1 MANPAQLDPTMW
13 SGPLHAGLASSFAG
27 LPLAPPD
34 TAALRAQQAGAAI
47 YGLPFDAGSVGRPG
61 ASHGPR
67 AIREISYHHLTY
79 YATLD
84 FDLAAAL
91 RPVDCGN
98 CPIVPGNA
106 ERTFAQA
113 QVDLGQILAAG
124 ALPVLLGGDHS
135 VTIPAVRAVRE
146 QLADP
151 GLVLLDTHLDTAR
164 HVAGE
169 ELNHCCPIARAVDAG
184 FDPAKIVLVG
194 ISGWMNPRSELEY
207 CREHGIA
214 VIWLEQIWEYGTAW
228 AVARAREISRAADD
242 GVYMS
247 IDIDC
252 LDSAHAPGTCTPT
265 PGGLSIREALELVR
279 GIARGGLAGVDV
291 VETAPTLET
300 TPATALTAGRFALE
314 AMAYHAGAANREP
327 VDTLTPAAG

>member
-1 MANPAQLDPTMW
+1 MADPAQLDPTMW
-13 SGPLHAGLASSFAG
+13 SGPLYAGLASSFAG
-27 LPLAPPD
+27 LPVVAPD
-34 TAALRAQQAGAAI
+34 AAALRQRHAGAAI

-98 CPIVPGNA
+98 CQVVPANPD
-106 ERTFAQA
+106 RTLAHA
-113 QVDLGQILAAG
+113 QVDLREILDAG
-124 ALPVLLGGDHS
+124 ALPVMFGGDHS

-146 QLADP
+146 RLPDP
-151 GLVLLDTHLDTAR
+151 GLVLLDTHLDTATD
-164 HVAGE
+164 VAGE
-169 ELNHCCPIARAVDAG
+169 QLNHCCPIARAVDAG

-194 ISGWMNPRSELEY
+194 ISGWMNPRSELDY

-214 VIWLEQIWEYGTAW
+214 VIWLEQIWEHGTDW
-228 AVARAREISRAADD
+228 AIARARDISRAADD
-242 GVYMS
+242 GVYLS

-252 LDSAHAPGTCTPT
+252 LDAAHAAGTCTPT
-265 PGGLSIREALELVR
+265 PGGLSTREALELIR
-279 GIARGGLAGVDV
+279 GVARGGLAGLDI

-300 TPATALTAGRFALE
+300 TPSTALIAGRLALE
-314 AMAYHAGAANREP
+314 AMAYHAGAGELDP
-327 VDTLTPAAG
+327 VDTLAPPGE